1 RCPACFSGLVH
12 DPTQLV
18 DVEVCADA
26 CFTQKRRRKGARDPP
41 RIHPNSVFV
50 QEATADQMGA
60 HVDEVRPARGRSA
73 KKAYEGASLKVPRS
87 VLNECE
93 TSLKATDEKWE
104 KASTKFF
111 DDTGIMGLLC

>member
-73 KKAYEGASLKVPRS
+73 KKARTQAEKEDDSYEGASLKVPRS

-93 TSLKATDEKWE
+93 TSFKATDEKRE
-104 KASTKFF
+104 KAS
-111 DDTGIMGLLC
+111 